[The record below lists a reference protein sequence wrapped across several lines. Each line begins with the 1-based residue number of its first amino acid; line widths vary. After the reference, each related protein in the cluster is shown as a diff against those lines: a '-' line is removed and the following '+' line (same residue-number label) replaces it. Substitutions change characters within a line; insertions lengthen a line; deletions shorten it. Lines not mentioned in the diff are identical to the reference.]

1 MEPVTAPSGSGAE
14 LRARRRISWG
24 ELGPRLVPALA
35 VLTAVL
41 FGGLFMVFSGTDWA
55 AARAA
60 LAAEG
65 VGGFLRE
72 LGPGIGKAGV
82 AYEAMVEGAT
92 GLGYIDPTSVRAQT
106 TVLVLLRLGERAIV
120 FLPDNLVATLVRCT
134 PFLLA
139 GLAVAVGF
147 KAGLFNIGAEG
158 QLYAGALLAVW
169 IGFVPALANL
179 PAPLHIPLA
188 VAGGILGGA
197 IWGGIAG
204 FLKARTGAHEVINT
218 IMMNHIAIRL
228 ADWLIKSR
236 EPLILL
242 DTTASVPRTP
252 FIAATAEY
260 PRLGDTPLHFGILI
274 SLGAVALVW
283 WFLYRT
289 TLGFELRTVG
299 ANPNAA
305 KYAGM
310 SVTRNLVL
318 AMAVSGGLA
327 GLAGA
332 GEVLGVQHN
341 LPPGFFAGV
350 GFDSIAIALLAKT
363 NPIAMIPAAFL
374 WGGLLNG
381 AGLMQ
386 IRADI
391 SIDLV
396 KIIQALIVMFVAADQ
411 IVRVIWR
418 IRARRQEEEVVFSR
432 GWGR

>member
-1 MEPVTAPSGSGAE
+1 
-14 LRARRRISWG
+14 
-24 ELGPRLVPALA
+24 
-35 VLTAVL
+35 
-41 FGGLFMVFSGTDWA
+41 
-55 AARAA
+55 
-60 LAAEG
+60 
-65 VGGFLRE
+65 
-72 LGPGIGKAGV
+72 
-82 AYEAMVEGAT
+82 
-92 GLGYIDPTSVRAQT
+92 VRAQT
-106 TVLVLLRLGERAIV
+106 TVVVLLRLGERAIV
-120 FLPDNLVATLVRCT
+120 FIPDNLIATVIRST

-139 GLAVAVGF
+139 GLAVALGF

-169 IGFVPALANL
+169 IGFVPALADL
-179 PAPLHIPLA
+179 PAVFHIPLA
-188 VAGGILGGA
+188 VAGGILGGM
-197 IWGGIAG
+197 IWGAIPG
-204 FLKARTGAHEVINT
+204 FLKAKTGAHEVINT

-236 EPLILL
+236 DPLILL

-252 FIAATAEY
+252 YIAVTAEY
-260 PRLGDTPLHFGILI
+260 PRLGGTPLHLGILI

-299 ANPNAA
+299 ANPSAA

-318 AMAVSGGLA
+318 AMAFSGGLA

-332 GEVLGVQHN
+332 GEVLGVQRN
-341 LPPGFFAGV
+341 LPPAFFAGV

-411 IVRVIWR
+411 IVRAIWR
-418 IRARRQEEEVVFSR
+418 IRARRREEEVVFSR